1 MLLSEDV
8 VARAARMV
16 CFREAMA
23 VWDYVAFVGVNF
35 GDSII
40 SCVTKGSHSHLIAD
54 DEACSSLTFRNLAL
68 S

>member
-1 MLLSEDV
+1 
-8 VARAARMV
+8 MV